1 MKRTSILLADDHTM
15 VCAGLRRVLE
25 PEYDVVGSVEDGL
38 KLLQVAVDLKPDLV
52 ILDVGMPLL
61 NGLDAARELRK
72 VAPSV
77 RIIFLTMNPD
87 ADIANEAIRLGI
99 SGYLLKTCREDE
111 LLHAVRNAL
120 KGLSYVSPSITQA
133 IEENF
138 IRDPRTL
145 IRPRHLTTRQ
155 VQITQMLSEGQSMK
169 DIARI
174 LNISFRTVRFHKYQI
189 MQELQIKSI
198 AELVQYAIKYGII
211 VPR

>member
-1 MKRTSILLADDHTM
+1 VKRTSILLADDHTM
-15 VCAGLRRVLE
+15 VAAGLRRVLE
-25 PEYDVVGSVEDGL
+25 PEYDVVGSVDNGL
-38 KLLQVAVDLKPDLV
+38 KLLQAAADLKPDLLIV
-52 ILDVGMPLL
+52 DVGMPLL

-72 VAPSV
+72 AAPSIK
-77 RIIFLTMNPD
+77 IIFLTMNPD
-87 ADIANEAIRLGI
+87 SDVANEAIRLGI

-111 LLHAVRNAL
+111 LLQAIRNAL
-120 KGLSYVSPSITQA
+120 KGLSYISPSISQA

-145 IRPRHLTTRQ
+145 TRPKHLTTRQ
-155 VQITQMLSEGQSMK
+155 VQIMQMLSEGQTMK

-211 VPR
+211 TPR

>member
-1 MKRTSILLADDHTM
+1 
-15 VCAGLRRVLE
+15 
-25 PEYDVVGSVEDGL
+25 
-38 KLLQVAVDLKPDLV
+38 LLQAAADLKPDLLIV
-52 ILDVGMPLL
+52 DVGMPLL

-72 VAPSV
+72 AAPSIK
-77 RIIFLTMNPD
+77 IIFLTMNPD
-87 ADIANEAIRLGI
+87 SDVANEAIRLGI

-111 LLHAVRNAL
+111 LLQAIRNAL
-120 KGLSYVSPSITQA
+120 KGLSYISPSISQA
-133 IEENF
+133 IEESF

-145 IRPRHLTTRQ
+145 TRPKHLTTRQ
-155 VQITQMLSEGQSMK
+155 VQIMQMLSEGQTMK

-211 VPR
+211 TPR